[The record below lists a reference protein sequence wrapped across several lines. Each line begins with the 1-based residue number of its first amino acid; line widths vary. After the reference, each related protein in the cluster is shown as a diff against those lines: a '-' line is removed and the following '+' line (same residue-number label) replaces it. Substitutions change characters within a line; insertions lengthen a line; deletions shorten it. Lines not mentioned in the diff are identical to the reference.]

1 MVLPIY
7 TYGQSVLRQ
16 RAEPVSPDEPGLQ
29 ELIDDMFETMRVA
42 HGVGLAAPQ
51 VGRSI
56 RLFVVDLRPSA
67 ADIAEE
73 NGGEVPWWAL
83 EPMAFINPEIADP
96 SGPNVMIEEGC
107 LSIPDL
113 REDVVR
119 PDVLTVR
126 FADRDFEPQEI
137 HAHGLLARVVQHELD
152 HLDGVLFVDRVSPL
166 RKRLLQRRLRRM
178 AEGDVEA
185 DYPIVPADGK

>member
-1 MVLPIY
+1 
-7 TYGQSVLRQ
+7 
-16 RAEPVSPDEPGLQ
+16 VSPDEPGLQ
-29 ELIDDMFETMRVA
+29 ELIDDMVETMAVA

-56 RLFVVDLRPSA
+56 RLFVVDLRLSA
-67 ADIAEE
+67 PDVAEE
-73 NGGEVPWWAL
+73 NEGEVPWWAR
-83 EPMAFINPEIADP
+83 EPLAFINPEIVDP
-96 SGPNVMIEEGC
+96 DGPSVMIEEGC

-119 PDVLTVR
+119 PDVLTIR
-126 FADRDFEPQEI
+126 FSDREFTEREI
-137 HAHGLLARVVQHELD
+137 RAHGLLARVVQHELD

-185 DYPIVPADGK
+185 DYPIVPADGR